1 MINEMHCDQLQMV
14 LINYKSKIDKID
26 VYFSNSKNNN
36 DSSSTLNGKYR
47 KTMMLTTVLSVK

>member
-1 MINEMHCDQLQMV
+1 MHCDQLQMV